1 MGVTKG
7 RKLAGKNKSYIV
19 FSRAKKEAI
28 KKLVG
33 RKRKKKISIKK
44 NVLNSPSL
52 FAVFFHLIFLC
63 FTVIFNTFSQKK
75 RRSLPKRFFPWM
87 AMNKTVLT
95 ISGSI
100 TFLLSVFL
108 SYQWFLS
115 LPNPSLL
122 AHRPIPQSTI
132 LYDRN
137 GKELYRF
144 YATQNRTV
152 VSLKQIP
159 KTLIDATFAIE
170 DKNFYSHPGFDLF
183 AIIRA
188 TVSNYQGNYIQG
200 ASTLTQQLIK
210 SALLSPEK
218 QLTRKVKEIILA
230 IWTEKM
236 YSKDQILTM
245 YFNQIPY
252 GGTAWGVEAA
262 ANIYFDKHV
271 QDLDLAESAFLA
283 GITAAPSYY
292 SPFGTN
298 PQVWKERQKEVLK
311 RMSDLGYISK
321 DTYAKALK
329 EELVFHKQESPLIAP
344 HFIAYIKDIL
354 ITKYGLAAVEKG
366 GLKVI
371 TTLDSTL
378 QQKAQ
383 EIVHDR
389 VQADRYLN
397 LSNGAAVIT
406 DPQTGDVLAM
416 VGSQDYTDPN
426 GGSVNLATSLRQP
439 GSTVK
444 VITYSAALSHGF
456 TAASILDDSPTSFGI
471 PGSTPYSPVNYDG
484 KFHGKLPLRFALAN
498 SLNIPA
504 VKTLNQVGISTM
516 VNLGHSMGATHWGD
530 PSQYGLSVTLGSA
543 ELTMLDLGS
552 VFATLANQGTRV
564 DLNPILQIT
573 DSNDRT
579 IMKKEVTSEEV
590 LDPGVAYIM
599 SDILSDNNARSM
611 EFGPNSPLV
620 IPDHTV
626 SVKTGTSDDKR
637 DNWTVGYT
645 KDYVVTVWVGNNDG
659 APMNPSLASGITG
672 AAPIWHTIMAYLLEN
687 TPDEKYNVPESIV
700 SVSCGGR
707 KEYFLRGTE
716 QACAVYPAHAA
727 AQITKP
733 Q

>member
-1 MGVTKG
+1 MGVTQGRNSSVKKKG
-7 RKLAGKNKSYIV
+7 KVV
-19 FSRAKKEAI
+19 FSRAKNEAI
-28 KKLVG
+28 QKLIQRNK
-33 RKRKKKISIKK
+33 RKRILSKKRI
-44 NVLNSPSL
+44 LNSPSL
-52 FAVFFHLIFLC
+52 FILFIRTIVLC
-63 FTVIFNTFSQKK
+63 TSVLFYTFSQKK
-75 RRSLPKRFFPWM
+75 RRSFPKRFFPWM
-87 AMNKTVLT
+87 AMNKTVIT
-95 ISGSI
+95 VSGSI

-108 SYQWFLS
+108 SYQWFLT

-122 AHRPIPQSTI
+122 ANRQLAQSTI

-144 YATQNRTV
+144 YATENRTV
-152 VSLKQIP
+152 VPLKEIP

-170 DKNFYSHPGFDLF
+170 DKNFYSHPGVDPV
-183 AIIRA
+183 AIVRA
-188 TVSNYQGNYIQG
+188 LISNYKGNAIQG

-218 QLTRKVKEIILA
+218 QLTRKLKEVILA

-262 ANIYFDKHV
+262 ANIYFNKHV
-271 QDLDLAESAFLA
+271 QELDLAQSAFLA
-283 GITAAPSYY
+283 GITSAPTYY
-292 SPFGTN
+292 SPYGNT
-298 PQVWKERQKEVLK
+298 PTVWKARQNEVLS
-311 RMSDLGYISK
+311 RMRDLHYISQ
-321 DTYAKALK
+321 DQYQKASTEKLTF
-329 EELVFHKQESPLIAP
+329 EKQDASLIAP
-344 HFIAYIKDIL
+344 HFVAYIKNLL
-354 ITKYGLAAVEKG
+354 IDTYGLAAVEKG
-366 GLKVI
+366 GLKVT

-383 EIVHDR
+383 EIVHTT
-389 VQADRYLN
+389 VQSDGYLN

-406 DPQTGDVLAM
+406 DPQNGDILAM
-416 VGSQDYTDPN
+416 IGSQDYNDPH

-456 TAASILDDSPTSFGI
+456 TAASILDDSPVSFGI
-471 PGSTPYSPVNYDG
+471 PGSTPYAPVNYDG

-504 VKTLNQVGISTM
+504 VKTLAQVGIPTM
-516 VNLGHSMGATHWGD
+516 VSLGKDMGARSWGD
-530 PSQYGLSVTLGSA
+530 PSDYGLSVTLGSA
-543 ELTMLDLGS
+543 ELTMLDLDT
-552 VFATLANQGTRV
+552 VFSTLANQGNKV

-573 DSNDRT
+573 NSSGT
-579 IMKKEVTSEEV
+579 VIAKKQVSPIAV
-590 LDPGVAYIM
+590 LDSGVAYIL
-599 SDILSDNNARSM
+599 SDILSDNNARTM

-620 IPDHTV
+620 IPGHTV
-626 SVKTGTSDDKR
+626 SVKTGTTDNKK

-659 APMNPSLASGITG
+659 TPMNPILASGITG
-672 AAPIWHTIMAYLLEN
+672 AAPIWHDIMSYLLTN
-687 TPDEKYNVPESIV
+687 KPDQKYTPPPTIV

-707 KEYFLRGTE
+707 QEYFLRGTE
-716 QACAVYPAHAA
+716 QTCNTYPAHAGVSVTN
-727 AQITKP
+727 Q
-733 Q
+733 